1 MYYFMQNIS
10 KALKMATF
18 NSDEIYT
25 ATEVVRNFS
34 SILKSVKSKEKK
46 RVFIVKN
53 NRFEAVMLNMDE
65 YEKLTDAF
73 EILQKLYKKTK
84 ETK

>member
-1 MYYFMQNIS
+1 
-10 KALKMATF
+10 MATF

-34 SILKSVKSKEKK
+34 SILKSVKTKEKK

-53 NRFEAVMLNMDE
+53 NKFEAVLLNMDE
-65 YEKLTDAF
+65 YEKLSDAF
-73 EILQKLYKKTK
+73 DILQKLYKKTK

>member
-1 MYYFMQNIS
+1 MYYFMQIIS

-18 NSDEIYT
+18 SSDEIYT

>member
-1 MYYFMQNIS
+1 
-10 KALKMATF
+10 MATF

-53 NRFEAVMLNMDE
+53 NKFEAVMLNMDE

>member
-1 MYYFMQNIS
+1 
-10 KALKMATF
+10 MATF

>member
-1 MYYFMQNIS
+1 
-10 KALKMATF
+10 MATF

-34 SILKSVKSKEKK
+34 SILKSVKTKEKK

-53 NRFEAVMLNMDE
+53 NKFEAVMLNMDE
-65 YEKLTDAF
+65 YEKLNDAF

>member
-1 MYYFMQNIS
+1 
-10 KALKMATF
+10 MATF

-34 SILKSVKSKEKK
+34 SILKSVKTKEKK

-53 NRFEAVMLNMDE
+53 NKFEAVLLNMDE
-65 YEKLTDAF
+65 YEKLNDAF
-73 EILQKLYKKTK
+73 EILQKLYKKK
-84 ETK
+84 MNGS